1 MKRTALKSSDGL
13 VPEQAVRANSP
24 IKFLKIQGTEHMSNK
39 KNMDPWR
46 EEEEKEEEE
55 EEKEREGTRSHEEGY
70 VV

>member
-39 KNMDPWR
+39 KNMDP
-46 EEEEKEEEE
+46 
-55 EEKEREGTRSHEEGY
+55 
-70 VV
+70 